1 MKKKD
6 YFFRKLK
13 HFRGS
18 IYIKELS
25 GMTLFKDYVNK
36 NVFGKNSKE
45 YKEILSIFM
54 NNYETIVME
63 KHSREK
69 KKKIIK

>member
-1 MKKKD
+1 
-6 YFFRKLK
+6 
-13 HFRGS
+13 
-18 IYIKELS
+18 
-25 GMTLFKDYVNK
+25 MTLFKDYVNK